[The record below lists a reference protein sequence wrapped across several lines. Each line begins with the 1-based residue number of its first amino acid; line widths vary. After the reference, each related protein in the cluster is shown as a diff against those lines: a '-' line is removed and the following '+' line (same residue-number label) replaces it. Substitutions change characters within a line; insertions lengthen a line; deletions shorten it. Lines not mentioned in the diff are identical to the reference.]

1 MTVLYLQSRYYTY
14 VSEAEIVKQT
24 CKYIRDKKILIP
36 EEKLEEIGI
45 ITYLNILEYIDEN
58 EQEKYM
64 EMIEMPKKFKG
75 FLEKLKEESYNE
87 GFIHG
92 WIELGGSIEE
102 LSERTGTPL
111 DKIYEILNQ
120 NPPQPSK

>member
-1 MTVLYLQSRYYTY
+1 M
-14 VSEAEIVKQT
+14 
-24 CKYIRDKKILIP
+24 DK
-36 EEKLEEIGI
+36 
-45 ITYLNILEYIDEN
+45 N

-75 FLEKLKEESYNE
+75 FLEKLKEEKYNE
-87 GFIHG
+87 GFVKGTDKGINIGIIKIIHG
-92 WIELGGSIEE
+92 WIEHGGTLEE
-102 LSERTGTPL
+102 FSKRTGTPL